1 MGDSNKSLIESWIAQ
16 HYTWDLTDAVKL
28 LLGIDPAKDKKK
40 IDLAGNEKV
49 SRIYAWAIKEIK
61 EGKLTAVSEVVSD
74 SGETEYRVLRDD
86 FVKWAKEHYKEWAKP
101 LYAAM
106 KDYNIEKMKS
116 TSSEEIQKRTEEWQE
131 RLDERYIFFREKYPH
146 KKNFHSRRCWDLAN
160 ELMPN
165 LPKKERGSLAATIRR
180 YTSRRD
186 KAWILGNMGKK

>member
-1 MGDSNKSLIESWIAQ
+1 MGDPDKSLIESWIAQ
-16 HYTWDLTDAVKL
+16 QYTWDLTAGVKL

-49 SRIYAWAIKEIK
+49 LRIYAWAIKEIK

-86 FVKWAKEHYKEWAKP
+86 FVKWAGKHYKEWAKP

-106 KDYNIEKMKS
+106 KDYNIKKMKS

-131 RLDERYIFFREKYPH
+131 RLDERYITFHNKHPH
-146 KKNFHSRRCWDLAN
+146 EKNFHKRRCLELAKELLPGPSN
-160 ELMPN
+160 E
-165 LPKKERGSLAATIRR
+165 KQESLAATIRR